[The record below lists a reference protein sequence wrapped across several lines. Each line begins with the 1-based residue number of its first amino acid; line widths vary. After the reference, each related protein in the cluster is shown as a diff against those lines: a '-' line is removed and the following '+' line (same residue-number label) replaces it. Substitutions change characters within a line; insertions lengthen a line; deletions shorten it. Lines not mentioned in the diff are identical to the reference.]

1 MKLLIDECLHTSL
14 VERAHVAG
22 HAADHVSRIGLGG
35 RKDRELMAIVL
46 DRDYTFVTNN
56 RSDFMTLYG
65 REPLHAGLIVL
76 IPSVSPNRQR
86 SLFDAVLK
94 HLGQREPVNSVIE
107 VEFRGAEIHCMEYQF
122 P

>member
-1 MKLLIDECLHTSL
+1 MRLP
-14 VERAHVAG
+14 V
-22 HAADHVSRIGLGG
+22 

-56 RSDFMTLYG
+56 RSDFMTLYS
-65 REPLHAGLIVL
+65 RAPLHAGLVVL
-76 IPSVSPNRQR
+76 IPSASPDRQR

-94 HLGQREPVNSVIE
+94 HLGPREPVNTVIE
-107 VEFRGAEIHCMEYQF
+107 VDFRGVEILCMEYLF